1 MVNLANCTKN
11 LFYSPVVHI
20 IHTVFAKNVEKLCTP
35 HLVHF
40 KGKSSYTPSYPHYPH
55 LFYVYYH
62 LSPSKVHQPDFCVY
76 LINLH
81 ISTKNTRIILDRNI
95 RFYMGSARVL
105 SSFEVTVH
113 TVVFREVFSCTFC
126 TKTRAS
132 RHADFCRS
140 VNSPPFFQARMLR
153 PKKEASSHRKNN

>member
-55 LFYVYYH
+55 LFYVYHH

-113 TVVFREVFSCTFC
+113 TVVFREVFSCAFC
-126 TKTRAS
+126 TKIPSFTARTALFS
-132 RHADFCRS
+132 VSVQREACYCSQHAAFWRG
-140 VNSPPFFQARMLR
+140 VNS
-153 PKKEASSHRKNN
+153 NTI

>member
-55 LFYVYYH
+55 LFYVYHH

-113 TVVFREVFSCTFC
+113 TVVFREVFSCAFC
-126 TKTRAS
+126 TKILSFTARNGAFCRFCAS
-132 RHADFCRS
+132 RS
-140 VNSPPFFQARMLR
+140 VLLFAARRFLAGC
-153 PKKEASSHRKNN
+153 EQ

>member
-55 LFYVYYH
+55 LFYVYHH

-113 TVVFREVFSCTFC
+113 TACSARCFRAHFARKSRVLRRDAMKSELFTTINGSFC
-126 TKTRAS
+126 RFWAS
-132 RHADFCRS
+132 RS
-140 VNSPPFFQARMLR
+140 VLWNW
-153 PKKEASSHRKNN
+153 